1 MGLGPV
7 AGPVADSAG
16 RSQEWA
22 QRGPTVRARGG
33 PFRQAASMGGTPQ
46 ALWALGPV
54 HLGRPQLLRRKLGAG
69 AAPLPGIPGGL
80 ARDLGS
86 PMGLG
91 GSQVPGRSPVLSPGV
106 TERPRPG
113 LRRVGPA
120 RGAEVAQDAAL
131 QGSGSPGAV
140 LRGQASY
147 ALARQPERGRAGE
160 RPRT

>member
-1 MGLGPV
+1 MGLGPA
-7 AGPVADSAG
+7 AGPVTDSAG
-16 RSQEWA
+16 RSQGWA

-33 PFRQAASMGGTPQ
+33 PLWQAASMGGTPQ
-46 ALWALGPV
+46 ALWALG
-54 HLGRPQLLRRKLGAG
+54 RPQLLRRKLEAG
-69 AAPLPGIPGGL
+69 AAPPPGTPGGL

-91 GSQVPGRSPVLSPGV
+91 GSQVLGGSPVLSPGV

-113 LRRVGPA
+113 LRRVGLA
-120 RGAEVAQDAAL
+120 RGAGAARDAAL

-140 LRGQASY
+140 LWGQASY
-147 ALARQPERGRAGE
+147 ALARQPESGRAGE